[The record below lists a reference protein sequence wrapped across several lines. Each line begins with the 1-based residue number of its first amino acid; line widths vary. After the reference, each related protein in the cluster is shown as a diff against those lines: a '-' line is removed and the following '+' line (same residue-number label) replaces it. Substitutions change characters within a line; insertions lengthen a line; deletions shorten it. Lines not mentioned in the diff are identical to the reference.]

1 MLEILLLGLMSVI
14 LGILMGRSLAERGL
28 TANNALEKHQ
38 KTVYIILTII
48 TFFVGVCLILGYLK
62 LTNLIPAFL
71 LLWIGGHLTDLSLGI
86 GFLGLGLLVGLELPG
101 WNNPQRR
108 YQLISVVVL
117 LSLPLFFLVRET
129 LPITGLLGEPLEV
142 DNVVLQTTPYTCAP
156 ATIATLGRWVGKHP
170 QLTEKDV
177 VKIAGTNRFGTSTL
191 DEIRAMRRLGL
202 MPNYQKN
209 LTLNDLISQGK
220 PALLQVNEPVGE
232 TTIHHAIALLEIN
245 FKRRTLT
252 LANPLYGKQLKL
264 FEQMQGYW
272 TGTATFVN

>member
-1 MLEILLLGLMSVI
+1 MLEILLLCLMSVI

-28 TANNALEKHQ
+28 TASNALEKHQ
-38 KTVYIILTII
+38 KTVYMILTVI
-48 TFFVGVCLILGYLK
+48 TFLVGIFLILGYLK
-62 LTNLIPAFL
+62 LTKLIPTFL
-71 LLWIGGHLTDLSLGI
+71 LLWLGAHLTDLSLGI

-117 LSLPLFFLVRET
+117 LSLPLFLLVHET

-202 MPNYQKN
+202 MPNYQNN

-232 TTIHHAIALLEIN
+232 TTISHAIALLEIN
-245 FKRRTLT
+245 SKQHTLT
-252 LANPLYGKQLKL
+252 LANPLYGKQVKL

>member
-1 MLEILLLGLMSVI
+1 MLEILLLCLMSVI
-14 LGILMGRSLAERGL
+14 LGILMGRSLAARGL

-38 KTVYIILTII
+38 KLVYIILIKITIFI
-48 TFFVGVCLILGYLK
+48 GLFFLLGYLK
-62 LTNLIPAFL
+62 LTHLIPNIL
-71 LLWIGGHLTDLSLGI
+71 LLWIGGHLTDLSLAT

-108 YQLISVVVL
+108 YQLIAVTVL
-117 LSLPLFFLVRET
+117 LSLPLFLLIHET
-129 LPITGLLGEPLEV
+129 LPITARLGEPLVV
-142 DNVVLQTTPYTCAP
+142 DGVVLQTTPYTCAP

-177 VKIAGTNRFGTSTL
+177 VKIAGTNRFGTSAL

-202 MPNYQKN
+202 MPNYQNN
-209 LTLNDLISQGK
+209 LTLNDLIAQGK

-232 TTIHHAIALLEIN
+232 TTIPHAIALLEIN
-245 FKRRTLT
+245 SKRRTLT
-252 LANPLYGKQLKL
+252 LANPLYGKQVKL